1 MKVEEVAYK
10 LIELYYTNKNTFNNY
25 HVDLSMLSK
34 IYKEVLNILKGDSNE

>member
-1 MKVEEVAYK
+1 MSEEEVSYK

-25 HVDLSMLSK
+25 HVDLSKLSK